1 MQTMVHLMV
10 VHVSWRKSDGEED
23 DFEGIDS
30 LGRDDFEDEMLPDD
44 VDAETDGMLMMCDS

>member
-1 MQTMVHLMV
+1 MSKKSKYHL
-10 VHVSWRKSDGEED
+10 SDGEED

-44 VDAETDGMLMMCDS
+44 IDAETDGMSMLCDS